1 MLSTVIK
8 VSSKRYVDNM
18 STQCTTHLVVDSH
31 AEPLQS
37 TFVDNCGER
46 ANFQIRM
53 N

>member
-37 TFVDNCGER
+37 TLLTIVVKELIFRLE
-46 ANFQIRM
+46 
-53 N
+53 